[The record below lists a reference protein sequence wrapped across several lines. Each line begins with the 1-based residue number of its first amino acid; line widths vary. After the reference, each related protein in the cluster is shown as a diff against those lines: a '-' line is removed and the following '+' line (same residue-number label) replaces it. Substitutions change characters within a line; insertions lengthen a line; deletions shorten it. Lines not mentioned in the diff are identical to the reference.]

1 MWWCIE
7 VQTCGDIRQLSHHHD
22 SNFSSKYI
30 YIYMMLGKLEPEFTF
45 NTAMPPSSIQPYL
58 GFATYFAPLC
68 YIYKNRSSCYT
79 VARALFCQIWCKL
92 NVLCSDDGTILQL
105 CKSFEYLLM
114 HLHPRLFI
122 HFVSLGIQPL
132 KVRENERDHV
142 CMYVCMYVCIICFYY
157 LIMIIM

>member
-1 MWWCIE
+1 M
-7 VQTCGDIRQLSHHHD
+7 L
-22 SNFSSKYI
+22 
-30 YIYMMLGKLEPEFTF
+30 LGKLEPEFTF

-142 CMYVCMYVCIICFYY
+142 CMYVCMYHLFLLSHNDHHVVTTIY
-157 LIMIIM
+157 LFTTY